1 MGVLTS
7 DLLKD
12 NAQLQDCSIKNSAHI
27 SQKDNKIGAHVTK
40 IQTALIR
47 IDPTLKIAQSEI
59 LSGKV
64 QPTAAAR
71 PLLSTLSKYSPH
83 ETH

>member
-1 MGVLTS
+1 MHAEILAYSRARGVFAGVSLEGSTLRPDS
-7 DLLKD
+7 DD
-12 NAQLQDCSIKNSAHI
+12 NADVY
-27 SQKDNKIGAHVTK
+27 G
-40 IQTALIR
+40 R
-47 IDPTLKIAQSEI
+47 KIAQSEI